1 MFNSSYNYNAQMT
14 VDRINAQMNELEKMK
29 QQIQQPLQQPV
40 PNVTQN
46 FQITPSNQ
54 SVIKYANSMEEVQ
67 RNMVIGDTPFFSND
81 MSIVWIKDTK
91 NNIKTYE
98 LSEIIPKDSKDIR
111 IEYLEAQ
118 IEELKKGMS
127 INESN
132 ANVNEST
139 TNANKSKESTTIS
152 TIPKYN
158 KKSK

>member
-1 MFNSSYNYNAQMT
+1 MFNNPYANSYNPQMT

-29 QQIQQPLQQPV
+29 QQLQQPVQQPV

-91 NNIKTYE
+91 GNIKSYE
-98 LSEIIPKDSKDIR
+98 LTEIIPQDDKDLLITS
-111 IEYLEAQ
+111 LQMQ
-118 IEELKKGMS
+118 IEELRKEIKNNAKS
-127 INESN
+127 NDDDVNETTSNEKSSNVSN
-132 ANVNEST
+132 ART
-139 TNANKSKESTTIS
+139 SK
-152 TIPKYN
+152 
-158 KKSK
+158 KK